1 MKTSR
6 KYIKKNMAKS
16 KKRFS
21 KRGGGLFDFLSKTNP
36 LDKKAEEVKADEKK
50 LEEDVNPEGKKLEE
64 DINPD
69 EKKTAEAVNPDE
81 KKLEEDVN
89 TEEEV
94 KPSESTLE
102 EVNLDEIKP
111 EEGKEEAATEGEKTD
126 VSSTE
131 IFMTDK
137 ISTQP
142 CNDSNYK
149 EIGIIHLSDSMALNM
164 LRNAATGVFNVFGQ
178 KGFDNSIYDQ
188 LRNGCFAKM
197 NDLLKDG
204 QRVCNLRVDIERDE
218 ALIYMHLYGTL
229 LEKMVS
235 IADSETENNGS
246 IEGQSLQNEVEESN
260 PQNEEVQSLQNDLE
274 ESNPQITEGEDVEK
288 NSYDDE

>member
-21 KRGGGLFDFLSKTNP
+21 KRGGGPFDFLLNMKP
-36 LDKKAEEVKADEKK
+36 LDKKAEEVNPNEKK
-50 LEEDVNPEGKKLEE
+50 TEEEV
-64 DINPD
+64 NPD
-69 EKKTAEAVNPDE
+69 EKKTEEEVNPDE
-81 KKLEEDVN
+81 KK

-94 KPSESTLE
+94 NPDETPKPKEESTLE

-111 EEGKEEAATEGEKTD
+111 EEGVPATAEEGEKPD
-126 VSSTE
+126 VSSSE

-188 LRNGCFAKM
+188 LRNGCFTKM

-229 LEKMVS
+229 LEKME
-235 IADSETENNGS
+235 SELSEKESVEQSVEN
-246 IEGQSLQNEVEESN
+246 SLAESN
-260 PQNEEVQSLQNDLE
+260 PQNEEVESLQNDLE
-274 ESNPQITEGEDVEK
+274 ETNLQSTEGEHVEK
-288 NSYDDE
+288 DNLTK

>member
-1 MKTSR
+1 
-6 KYIKKNMAKS
+6 MAKS

-21 KRGGGLFDFLSKTNP
+21 KKGGGGPFDFLLNIKP

-50 LEEDVNPEGKKLEE
+50 LEEDVNPDENTKLKE
-64 DINPD
+64 
-69 EKKTAEAVNPDE
+69 
-81 KKLEEDVN
+81 
-89 TEEEV
+89 
-94 KPSESTLE
+94 ESTLE
-102 EVNLDEIKP
+102 EVNLDETKP
-111 EEGKEEAATEGEKTD
+111 EDGKEVKPEEGEKTD
-126 VSSTE
+126 ASSSE

-142 CNDSNYK
+142 CNDSNCK

-197 NDLLKDG
+197 NDLLKEN

-229 LEKMVS
+229 LEKMESELSEKES
-235 IADSETENNGS
+235 IEQPLQNDLEENN
-246 IEGQSLQNEVEESN
+246 L
-260 PQNEEVQSLQNDLE
+260 QNEEVQSLQNDLE
-274 ESNPQITEGEDVEK
+274 ENNLQNEEVQSLQNDLEENNLQSTEGEYVEK
-288 NSYDDE
+288 R